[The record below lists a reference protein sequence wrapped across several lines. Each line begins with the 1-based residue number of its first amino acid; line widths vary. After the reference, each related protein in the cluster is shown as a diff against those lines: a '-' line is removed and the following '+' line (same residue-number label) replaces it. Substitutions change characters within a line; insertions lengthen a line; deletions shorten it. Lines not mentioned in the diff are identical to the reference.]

1 MSSNT
6 WRQYGG
12 TRKQNQFHN
21 LTIGTLVADQVL
33 LRESYAGKFKIPGSI
48 FVGADVNAIGNVYA
62 FSSSITTFDSYT
74 GKNLYLKK
82 NLYFGTDVSLADL
95 DLLNHAYMAG
105 NYANETIGVNTQNPT
120 SSFDIYGANN
130 SQRDILSVSSLS
142 TQVRCVLGQNVN
154 KCGIALN
161 ATDDN
166 ASLLFY
172 VDNDLDYLTS
182 PDAAIRYVRGGN
194 MNYSAANNNIT
205 SSINT
210 NITSFAS
217 TFLTAQTL
225 TNITSGQNVTINT
238 KNTNILSRLYI
249 SNRGQPTNI
258 HNESTVI
265 YDISNGLYLH
275 DAYENSVALAGSA
288 LTLMATDNNS
298 NTFLRLLTPNN
309 AGLSIA
315 AGTYPNDT
323 SRTINTLGL
332 TDNTGKYRVNQTV
345 VSGNSTIK
353 YYTTTGFN
361 TYAPRIDNYVM
372 DINGPTHISNGEIN
386 QMAKFDYE
394 VLKTSFSKTM
404 RNFGIAVGTP
414 SPRITVN
421 SVTRNPQY
429 ISYTS
434 DSGVTWTPVRVDD
447 FGDFEQGQQKDFTV
461 YTHDDKFAILG
472 SATGALYYTK
482 DGGKNWV
489 NAVANDLGTDDY
501 RRTYKT
507 LFLNTTIIN
516 GKNRLF
522 ASVIREKGSIISPS
536 VSELCIFYADLNLNS
551 LPDNR
556 EILGRNSSGTSYIPY
571 TLQNT
576 SDTANNAFNETV
588 VDVTMKNIYASD
600 AANDSIYFVGTG
612 INKYNMTTV
621 TSQYLI
627 NTGNTYFGV
636 HCYSNTYVVAVGATV
651 TISDTVTATVISYTK
666 NGTNWSN
673 STLPSGINLVR
684 LRSVHLFDEN
694 NGMAVGDN
702 GIFLYTKDGAVSWS
716 VVPDSILNSSGYAA
730 RINGSYNKLRD
741 IYMVDTNRMMV
752 TSVKQ
757 SYVLGTSTPGLSKVY
772 TCYLP
777 NLYNAATNNIFD
789 VSGNMTV
796 SGNININDGGNLNTN
811 CPAFNLINTSA
822 QTVNFAGNATLIN
835 IGNNLPSQ
843 TNIKTNMDIFG
854 NAVFRSKVDIQTD
867 LALGGNLQVRGTGD
881 SYIGGRLV
889 INDGLNVTQ
898 KAVFNNDIYV
908 KGNIEHELDFNYLNR
923 LFVEQ
928 DAYLYQRVFI
938 GGDAAIDGNL
948 IIGKPV
954 IIPSTVSTVNGIGTI
969 TLNNNMLVTIN
980 GKSVISGTFKADES
994 AQLLEV
1000 GTSVSYGNLFPAGTT
1015 IASISKI
1022 NPINGNTLVLIGNTY
1037 YDNANVFTNDIL
1049 NGPILTLS
1057 QPPNSIPLE
1066 PINVVYQNS
1075 KTVSVYPDTSL
1086 NSRFYVGGDTSLN
1099 GRLFVANDVSLGGN
1113 INIGDNNT
1121 GVYANISKSGITYQA
1136 NSVLNQYYNFPFT
1149 QFNFIQSLAEDVQN
1163 RLYDLTSRTNNISV
1177 TNQAPTNL
1185 QFVSSTTNTIT
1196 FSFSRF
1202 LNANVTGYSIYVNG
1216 TKLNTTTSSN
1226 PYISA
1231 SPTNLTLATLQHT
1244 ISGLSSLTYYSIQVS
1259 AIVNGI
1265 DTNIKSAALIGGS
1278 TTRSFNI
1285 DDSGEFTDT
1294 IDPSTFD
1301 VMSIDPSMF
1310 GVDDTNFD
1318 FALQQFGSSVE
1329 TSRDT
1334 VTTLLT
1340 FDVAGN
1346 NLLIAGALEPTTA
1359 SNLSIG
1365 ASNYPFSS
1373 MYVNSENAINFMSQ
1387 NLANRGTMT
1396 FNLST
1401 GYLDLSCNGL
1411 LGSTVLSYG
1420 GNVAIGKPLP
1430 STNFDVLGQSIFNG
1444 NITQQTGNLFLNNRL
1459 FIQSDVSLVG
1469 NMFSGRN
1476 LYQTGDAFLNSRVF
1490 VLEDISLNSNLFVAR
1505 DSSLNQRLYVGN
1517 DTSLNRNLFV
1527 GQTATINGN
1536 TLLNNQLMVQGV
1548 TILNSDV
1555 SLNSNIYI
1563 NRKAT
1568 INNDLSLNG
1577 NLTIDGFT
1585 FLNND
1590 EYLQGNLFI
1599 LGRQFLNGNIIIN
1612 GFTNTISDVTMDS
1625 RLYVG
1630 GDVSINSRLFLTGLA
1645 NFNNNVLMNGNAFI
1659 RNDLSLN
1666 GNLSIGG
1673 TKLIVSGDTSLNG
1686 NLFLNNGLY
1695 VNSDSTLNGNLVVN
1709 NRAFFNS
1716 DVTMNNRLFL
1726 AKDASFSSNVYIN
1739 NKLITN
1745 NDLSIN
1751 ANIINSGKII
1761 TEGDIS
1767 ANSRLFVSG
1776 QTTLNT
1782 TLTVQGSTL
1791 LRNDL
1796 SVNANIFT
1804 NNLITA
1810 SNSFVKGNIIL
1821 NGDASFNSNLIVA
1834 KTAFIGGDTTMN
1846 GNLRVSNITNTGSMS
1861 TNGNN
1866 ITFGDATIGSNLYVN
1881 RNATLNGSLAIG
1893 GDANVNGSVI
1903 VNNDVS
1909 LNGRIFVGSYPIGS
1923 IPIGAIAGGAGLALG
1938 SFAGD
1943 VNIGKNFYVGGET
1956 VLYGNLTVVKNL
1968 TLIGQLVIK
1977 QYTVNQTVTTLSY
1990 EIMIAQDLSLG
2001 GRLYMTGDA
2010 SINGRVFIGED
2021 VSMNSN
2027 LFVKGRSTF
2036 AQPITVGNSLT
2047 INGSVIE
2054 NGQVTT
2060 NAQVTNNALNIF
2072 NADASLNAR
2081 FYVGGSSN
2089 FISDVSMNN
2098 RLYVQHDSSLN
2109 GNFYAHGLS
2118 ILNSDVS
2125 INNRLYVQH
2134 DSSLNGNFYAHGLSI
2149 LNSDVS
2155 INNRLNV
2162 QNSTTIGGR
2171 LTLNGQST
2179 FKGDVSMNTRLY
2191 VQNDASLNS
2200 NLYVARQSTLN
2211 GDVSMNMR
2219 LYVENDV
2226 SMSSN
2231 LYVARQSTLNGD
2243 VSMNTRLYVRND
2255 ASFGSNVYV
2264 NALSTFNGDVS
2275 MNNRLFVA
2283 SDASVNG
2290 NFYVGGKTIFQR
2302 ELSCN
2307 KVICGVDAS
2316 FTGNIAIYGNF
2327 YLQTDFRFDS
2337 MYVKKNLSVQENVFI
2352 IGQMTQM
2359 VDASLSGN
2367 LNVMRDTS
2375 FNGRLAVS
2383 QDASFNRNINVIKDS
2398 SLNSRL
2404 FVGQDSSLN
2413 ANLYVGNNTFIKG
2426 NFINNGDVSMVAS
2439 LDLNG
2444 PMISRNNMNVYGI
2457 INQYSTNPTAPNTI
2471 VNNTSYVSSNASQVT
2486 LGTTSSQ
2493 NVYVP
2498 GNIGIGTTNPLV
2510 PLYINKSST
2519 STGQDAGYYISNGSP
2534 TSTAINS
2541 SAAYIYS
2548 IYALNSIATSDKLI
2562 ATSSVYFSDERIK
2575 KNIQDIDC
2583 SNALEN
2589 IRQLKPKQYNYIDS
2603 IGQGS
2608 EPTLGFIAQEV
2619 KPIIK
2624 HSVSI
2629 SKNFIPNIYELCK
2642 IENQVIT
2649 LLNKTTRDLFVGSKI
2664 KAISRSGSELIL
2676 IVSEIN
2682 DEKTFLV
2689 DEYTDDD
2696 FSVDNLIFIYGQEIE
2711 DFNNLD
2717 KNAIFTIT
2725 TAALKQVDMELQNTK
2740 KTVEQQKIQIKT
2752 LESQIKI
2759 INAKLQIF

>member
-62 FSSSITTFDSYT
+62 FSSSVTTFDSYT
-74 GKNLYLKK
+74 GKNLFLKK
-82 NLYFGTDVSLADL
+82 NLYFGTDVSLNDI

-105 NYANETIGVNTQNPT
+105 NFANKTIGVNTQNPT
-120 SSFDIYGANN
+120 SSFDINGANFT
-130 SQRDILSVSSLS
+130 QTQILSVSSLS
-142 TQVRCVLGQNVN
+142 SQVRSIPAKNVN
-154 KCGIALN
+154 NCGIALS
-161 ATDDN
+161 ATDNN
-166 ASLLFY
+166 ALFAFY
-172 VDNDLDYLTS
+172 VDTPLNFSSTPNAFIEY
-182 PDAAIRYVRGGN
+182 IRGGN

-210 NITSFAS
+210 NITSTAS
-217 TFLTAQTL
+217 TYLTAQTL

-258 HNESTVI
+258 YNESTVI
-265 YDISNGLYLH
+265 YDISNGLYLY
-275 DAYENSVALAGSA
+275 DAYENDNARAGSA
-288 LTLMATDNNS
+288 LTLVATDSSS
-298 NTFLRLLTPNN
+298 NTFLRLVTTNN

-315 AGTYPNDT
+315 AGIYPNDQT
-323 SRTINTLGL
+323 RTISALGL
-332 TDNTGKYRVNQTV
+332 TDYTGKYRVNQTV
-345 VSGNSTIK
+345 VSGNSAIK

-386 QMAKFDYE
+386 QMAKFDFE
-394 VLKTSFSKTM
+394 ILKTSFSKTVK
-404 RNFGIAVGTP
+404 NFGISVGTP
-414 SPRITVN
+414 SPKIIEN

-434 DSGVTWTPVRVDD
+434 DSGITWIPVRVDGT
-447 FGDFEQGQQKDFTV
+447 GDFEEGSQKNFTI
-461 YTHDDKFAILG
+461 YTHDDTYAFLG
-472 SATGALYYTK
+472 SSTSVLYYTK

-489 NAVANDLGTDDY
+489 NAAANDPGNNDY

-507 LFLNTTIIN
+507 LFLNPTIIN

-522 ASVIREKGSIISPS
+522 ASVVREKGSIINPS
-536 VSELCIFYADLNLNS
+536 VSELCIFYADLNLNA
-551 LPDNR
+551 LPALPSQIQGGGTIYFFPNTNFGNTDNF
-556 EILGRNSSGTSYIPY
+556 
-571 TLQNT
+571 
-576 SDTANNAFNETV
+576 AETV
-588 VDVTMKNIYASD
+588 VNIVMKTINASD
-600 AANDSIYFVGTG
+600 GTNNSIYFVGTG
-612 INKYNMTTV
+612 INKYNVTTV

-627 NTGNTYFGV
+627 NTGNTYFGI
-636 HCYSNTYVVAVGATV
+636 HCYNDNYIVAVGG
-651 TISDTVTATVISYTK
+651 TITITDNVTASIISYTK
-666 NGTNWSN
+666 NGTDWFN
-673 STLPSGINLVR
+673 SILPNELGAVR
-684 LRSVHLFDEN
+684 LRSVYLFDTT
-694 NGMAVGDN
+694 NGMVVGDN
-702 GIFLYTKDGAVSWS
+702 GTFLYTNDGALTWS
-716 VVPDSILNSSGYAA
+716 VVPDSILNSSGYSS
-730 RINGSYNKLRD
+730 RIKGSYNKLRD
-741 IYMVDTNRMMV
+741 IYMVDTNVMLV

-757 SYVLGTSTPGLSKVY
+757 TYVLSTSTPGLSKIY
-772 TCYLP
+772 ACYLP

-796 SGNININDGGNLNTN
+796 SGNININDNGNLNTN
-811 CPAFNLINTSA
+811 CPTFNLINDKA
-822 QTVNFAGNATLIN
+822 RTVNFAGNATLIN

-843 TNIKTNMDIFG
+843 TNIKTNIDVLG
-854 NAVFRSKVDIQTD
+854 NAIFRSTVDIQSD
-867 LALGGNLQVRGTGD
+867 LALVGNIQVMGTGD
-881 SYIGGRLV
+881 SSIGGRLIV
-889 INDGLNVTQ
+889 NNGLNVTQ
-898 KAVFNNDIYV
+898 KAVFNGDIYV

-923 LFVEQ
+923 LYVEQ
-928 DAYLYQRVFI
+928 DAYLYQRVFV

-954 IIPSTVSTVNGIGTI
+954 IIPSTVSIVNGNGTI

-980 GKSVISGTFKADES
+980 GKSVISGNFKSDES

-1000 GTSVSYGNLFPAGTT
+1000 GTSVTFGNVFPVGTT
-1015 IASISKI
+1015 ITNISKI
-1022 NPINGNTLVLIGNTY
+1022 NPINGNTLVLTDGKY
-1037 YDNANVFTNDIL
+1037 YDNGVEFTNDIL

-1057 QPPNSIPLE
+1057 QLPILSNITTQQ
-1066 PINVVYQNS
+1066 PINVTYQNS
-1075 KTVSVYPDTSL
+1075 KIVSVYPDTSL
-1086 NSRFYVGGDTSLN
+1086 NSRLYVGGDTSLN
-1099 GRLFVANDVSLGGN
+1099 GRLSIINDVSLGGN
-1113 INIGDNNT
+1113 LNLGDNT
-1121 GVYANISKSGITYQA
+1121 GVYANITTKGITYQA
-1136 NSVLNQYYNFPFT
+1136 TIANSGTVNTSKYNFLPYS
-1149 QFNFIQSLAEDVQN
+1149 QFQHIQSLSEDVQK
-1163 RLYDLTSRTNNISV
+1163 RLVDLTSRTQSIGIAN
-1177 TNQAPTNL
+1177 TNTQTVPTNL
-1185 QFVSSTTNTIT
+1185 QLIERTTSYITISFTPVLNTYSYKAYVNGVFADGLNGGPYAIGSANSFTIFRLNTLTSYTITISSLNTIT
-1196 FSFSRF
+1196 GAESSQST
-1202 LNANVTGYSIYVNG
+1202 A
-1216 TKLNTTTSSN
+1216 LNT
-1226 PYISA
+1226 
-1231 SPTNLTLATLQHT
+1231 ATREFDIDDT
-1244 ISGLSSLTYYSIQVS
+1244 E
-1259 AIVNGI
+1259 NRDFEI
-1265 DTNIKSAALIGGS
+1265 DT
-1278 TTRSFNI
+1278 T
-1285 DDSGEFTDT
+1285 T
-1294 IDPSTFD
+1294 IDPSTFG
-1301 VMSIDPSMF
+1301 VTTIDPTSL
-1310 GVDDTNFD
+1310 GLLEVD
-1318 FALQQFGSSVE
+1318 FASFNQDNIEQTSV
-1329 TSRDT
+1329 RNT
-1334 VTTLLT
+1334 VTSLLT
-1340 FDVAGN
+1340 FDLAGN
-1346 NLLIAGALEPTTA
+1346 SLLIAGNLEPTTA
-1359 SNLSIG
+1359 SNLNIG
-1365 ASNYPFSS
+1365 SSNYPFAS
-1373 MYVNSENAINFMSQ
+1373 MYINNQNAINFMSPS
-1387 NLANRGTMT
+1387 LMNRGTMT

-1411 LGSTVLSYG
+1411 IGSTLLTYG

-1430 STNFDVLGQSIFNG
+1430 TTNFDVLGLSIFNG
-1444 NITQQTGNLFLNNRL
+1444 DITQQTGNLYLTNRL
-1459 FIQSDVSLVG
+1459 FIQSDISLVG
-1469 NMFSGRN
+1469 NMFSGKN

-1490 VLEDISLNSNLFVAR
+1490 VLGDISLNSNLFVLKDA
-1505 DSSLNQRLYVGN
+1505 SLNQRLYVGN

-1527 GQTATINGN
+1527 GQNTTIGGN
-1536 TLLNNQLMVQGV
+1536 TLLNNQLTVQGI
-1548 TILNSDV
+1548 TLINSDV
-1555 SLNSNIYI
+1555 SLNSNLYI
-1563 NRKAT
+1563 NKRAT

-1577 NLTIDGFT
+1577 NLTVNGYA
-1585 FLNND
+1585 FLNSD
-1590 EYLQGNLFI
+1590 EYLQGNLFVT
-1599 LGRQFLNGNIIIN
+1599 GSQFLNGNLLVT
-1612 GFTNTISDVTMDS
+1612 GFVTNSRDVTMNSKLQVD
-1625 RLYVG
+1625 G
-1630 GDVSINSRLFLTGLA
+1630 EVSINNRLFLNGLA
-1645 NFNNNVLMNGNAFI
+1645 NFNNNVLMNGNTFI
-1659 RNDLSLN
+1659 KNDLSLN

-1673 TKLIVSGDTSLNG
+1673 TKLIVNGDTSLNG

-1695 VNSDSTLNGNLVVN
+1695 VNRDSTLNANLLVNGN
-1709 NRAFFNS
+1709 AFYNS
-1716 DVTMNNRLFL
+1716 DVTINNRLFL

-1739 NKLITN
+1739 DRLITN

-1761 TEGDIS
+1761 TAGDIS

-1776 QTTLNT
+1776 TTTLNS

-1791 LRNDL
+1791 LISDL
-1796 SVNANIFT
+1796 SVNGNISAN
-1804 NNLITA
+1804 NAITA
-1810 SNSFVKGNIIL
+1810 GNSFVRGNITL

-1834 KTAFIGGDTTMN
+1834 KAAFIGGDTNMD
-1846 GNLRVSNITNTGSMS
+1846 GNLRVSNINNIGSIT

-1866 ITFGDATIGSNLYVN
+1866 IIFGDATIGSNLYVN
-1881 RNATLNGSLAIG
+1881 RNTTMNGSLSIG
-1893 GDANVNGSVI
+1893 GGANVNGSVI
-1903 VNNDVS
+1903 VSNDVS
-1909 LNGRIFVGSYPIGS
+1909 LNGRLFVGSYPIGS

-1956 VLYGNLTVVKNL
+1956 VLYGNLTVVKNF
-1968 TLIGQLVIK
+1968 TLLGQLVIK
-1977 QYTVNQTVTTLSY
+1977 QYTVNQTITTLSY

-2027 LFVKGRSTF
+2027 LFVKGRTTF
-2036 AQPITVGNSLT
+2036 AQPITVGNTLT

-2089 FISDVSMNN
+2089 FIRDVSMNN
-2098 RLYVQHDSSLN
+2098 RLYVQNDSSLN

-2118 ILNSDVS
+2118 VLNSDVS
-2125 INNRLYVQH
+2125 INNRLYVQN
-2134 DSSLNGNFYAHGLSI
+2134 DTSLNGNFYAHRLSI

-2155 INNRLNV
+2155 MNNRLYV
-2162 QNSTTIGGR
+2162 QNDVSMSSNLYVNKQT
-2171 LTLNGQST
+2171 TLNGDVSMNNRLYVQNDASMSSNLYVARQT
-2179 FKGDVSMNTRLY
+2179 TLNGDVSMNTRLY
-2191 VQNDASLNS
+2191 V
-2200 NLYVARQSTLN
+2200 V
-2211 GDVSMNMR
+2211 
-2219 LYVENDV
+2219 NDV

-2231 LYVARQSTLNGD
+2231 LYVAKQTTLNGD

-2255 ASFGSNVYV
+2255 ASFGSNLFI
-2264 NALSTFNGDVS
+2264 NSQSILNGDVS

-2316 FTGNIAIYGNF
+2316 FTGNIAIYGNL
-2327 YLQTDFRFDS
+2327 YLQTDLRFDS
-2337 MYVKKNLSVQENVFI
+2337 MYVKKNLSVLESVFI
-2352 IGQMTQM
+2352 TGQMTQM
-2359 VDASLSGN
+2359 VDASLNGN
-2367 LNVMRDTS
+2367 LNVIKDAS
-2375 FNGRLAVS
+2375 LNGRLAVA
-2383 QDASFNRNINVIKDS
+2383 QDVSFNSNINVIKDS

-2413 ANLYVGNNTFIKG
+2413 ANLYVGNDTFIKG
-2426 NFINNGDVSMVAS
+2426 NLINNGDVSMVAS

-2457 INQYSTNPTAPNTI
+2457 INQYSTNPTSPNTI

-2510 PLYINKSST
+2510 PLYINKSNA
-2519 STGQDAGYYISNGSP
+2519 STGQDAGYYISNSSS
-2534 TSTAINS
+2534 TSVAINT

-2575 KNIQDIDC
+2575 TNIQDIDC
-2583 SNALEN
+2583 LGALEN
-2589 IRQLKPKQYNYIDS
+2589 IRQLKPKQYNYIDN

-2619 KPIIK
+2619 KPIIN

-2642 IENQVIT
+2642 IENHVIT
-2649 LLNKTTRDLFVGSKI
+2649 LLNKNTHDLFVGSKI
-2664 KAISRSGSELIL
+2664 KGISKNGSELIFT
-2676 IVSEIN
+2676 ISVIN
-2682 DEKTFLV
+2682 DEKTFIV
-2689 DEYTDDD
+2689 DEYTDDN
-2696 FSVDNLIFIYGQEIE
+2696 FSIDDAIFIYGQEIE

-2725 TAALKQVDMELQNTK
+2725 TAALKQVDRELQDTK
-2740 KTVEQQKIQIKT
+2740 KLVEYQRIQIET
-2752 LESQIKI
+2752 LEKQTKI
-2759 INAKLQIF
+2759 INDKLQFF